1 MQEATIWSTKV
12 ALILSSREAPTT
24 SLAESLSPSRNT
36 SRLIVLR
43 SVCIL
48 LSSLQPYVRLRRWQV
63 NLKTIGISSEDER
76 LSTGSLASLVT
87 AVIPKDR
94 LLV

>member
-1 MQEATIWSTKV
+1 MVHQSCSYLKLKGSTYYF
-12 ALILSSREAPTT
+12 SRQ
-24 SLAESLSPSRNT
+24 SLSPSRNT

-87 AVIPKDR
+87 AAMT
-94 LLV
+94 